1 MYSTRSK
8 TNEEESKRMVFFGS
22 YKDATRFAPFVS
34 RNLSYLGM
42 MEASKEVVN
51 TCHGEFRCNICKERS
66 VYLGRVVD
74 SLGHTFCSLREGGP
88 SERTPE
94 QVEIGEET
102 QAMKSR
108 VRGNKS
114 AGWTLELIPKKSCKI
129 NNEESGGHKHYHIN
143 YGVEVNDA
151 KTEKEG
157 MFYNKAL
164 RKYVPLV
171 YSMLNNLSNE
181 DWRTLSEQ
189 MPVVERVLGEES
201 YGEKALGSVKWF
213 NSIMR
218 KVKEYSSGTER
229 RVSYLRVEEQMEVV
243 GEAIL
248 SWVKTPD
255 EITEEE
261 RAELPEYLGA
271 LYDEPLLTVYHQFNK
286 NVLDMMSSAYNEGAL
301 RSMVV
306 SRFSPSNYQRK
317 TAAPSASKLE
327 MSAQILGDYSFTI
340 STTEEIEKYPECVK
354 VGGVVEGGGGAM
366 SLMKS
371 MKAEKSSKYAFGSKT
386 GPAPK
391 TLSEL
396 CSEIKSGKIRS
407 VEISTDNMTGD
418 VHTACYV
425 AETTL
430 SRSHRIAPYGW
441 LFLNGQ
447 TARFSGVQKVT
458 HIMAIRYGGK
468 ENYIFIL
475 SGSKGCRRVTSNIGW
490 SEYLSSSVRQIAGST
505 FEEVARRMP
514 VKYPEMRSS
523 TELAIGIGTSRKD
536 VDGELT
542 KKIYVRINKTRWITI
557 YKA

>member
-1 MYSTRSK
+1 LMEVSK
-8 TNEEESKRMVFFGS
+8 KV
-22 YKDATRFAPFVS
+22 A
-34 RNLSYLGM
+34 
-42 MEASKEVVN
+42 N

-66 VYLGRVVD
+66 GYLGRVVD
-74 SLGHTFCSLREGGP
+74 SLGQTFCSLREGGP
-88 SERTPE
+88 SERTSD

-102 QAMKSR
+102 QAMKRR

-114 AGWTLELIPKKSCKI
+114 AGWTLELIPCESSNI
-129 NNEESGGHKHYHIN
+129 NNEERGGHKHYHLN
-143 YGVEVNDA
+143 YGVKVNHA
-151 KTEKEG
+151 KTKKDQE
-157 MFYNKAL
+157 FYNKAL

-171 YSMLNNLSNE
+171 NRMLNNFSNE
-181 DWRTLSEQ
+181 DWRTFEEQ

-213 NSIMR
+213 NSVMSM
-218 KVKEYSSGTER
+218 VKKYSSGTSYS
-229 RVSYLRVEEQMEVV
+229 VSYLTVDQQMEVV

-248 SWVKTPD
+248 SWLKTPD

-286 NVLDMMSSAYNEGAL
+286 NVLDLMSSAYNESAL

-340 STTEEIEKYPECVK
+340 STTEDIEKYPECVK

-366 SLMKS
+366 SLMNS

-386 GPAPK
+386 DPAPK
-391 TLSEL
+391 TLRAL
-396 CSEIKSGKIRS
+396 CEEIKTGKITS
-407 VEISTDNMTGD
+407 LDLSTDNMTGD
-418 VHTACYV
+418 PHPACYV

-430 SRSHRIAPYGW
+430 SRSHSIAPYGW

-447 TARFSGVQKVT
+447 TARFSGVHNVT
-458 HIMAIRYGGK
+458 HIMSIRYGGK
-468 ENYIFIL
+468 ENYLFIL
-475 SGSKGCRRVTSNIGW
+475 GGSKGCRRVTSNIGW

-505 FEEVARRMP
+505 FEAVARRMP
-514 VKYPEMRSS
+514 VKYPEMTSS

-536 VDGELT
+536 VHGELT
-542 KKIYVRINKTRWITI
+542 KKIYVRINKTRWISI

>member
-8 TNEEESKRMVFFGS
+8 TNEEESKRLVFFGS
-22 YKDATRFAPFVS
+22 YKYATRFVPFES
-34 RNLSYLGM
+34 RNLSYLGL

-88 SERTPE
+88 SERTRE

-261 RAELPEYLGA
+261 RAELPEYLEA

-301 RSMVV
+301 RSMVE

-354 VGGVVEGGGGAM
+354 VGGVVEGGGAM

-386 GPAPK
+386 DPAPK
-391 TLSEL
+391 TLTAL
-396 CSEIKSGKIRS
+396 CEEIKTGKITS
-407 VEISTDNMTGD
+407 LEISTDNMTGD

-430 SRSHRIAPYGW
+430 SRGHRIAPYGW
-441 LFLNGQ
+441 LYLNGQ

-536 VDGELT
+536 VEGELT
-542 KKIYVRINKTRWITI
+542 KKIYVRINKTRWISI

>member
-1 MYSTRSK
+1 MGGG
-8 TNEEESKRMVFFGS
+8 EEEKRTVFFGS
-22 YKDATRFAPFVS
+22 YKHATRFVPFES
-34 RNLSYLGM
+34 RNVSYLGM
-42 MEASKEVVN
+42 MSASKEVEK

-66 VYLGRVVD
+66 GYLGRVVD

-102 QAMKSR
+102 QGMKR
-108 VRGNKS
+108 NVRGEKS
-114 AGWTLELIPKKSCKI
+114 GGWTLELIPGESCKI

-143 YGVEVNDA
+143 YGVEVNHA
-151 KTEKEG
+151 KTNKEG
-157 MFYNKAL
+157 EFYNKAL
-164 RKYVPLV
+164 MKYVPLV
-171 YSMLNNLSNE
+171 TRMLNNFSNE

-218 KVKEYSSGTER
+218 KVKEYSSGTET
-229 RVSYLRVEEQMEVV
+229 RVSYLRVEEQMDIV
-243 GEAIL
+243 GGAIL
-248 SWVKTPD
+248 SWLKTPD

-301 RSMVV
+301 RSMVE

-340 STTEEIEKYPECVK
+340 SRTEDIEKYPECVK

-371 MKAEKSSKYAFGSKT
+371 MASEKSSKYAFGSKT
-386 GPAPK
+386 EAAPK
-391 TLSEL
+391 TLRAL
-396 CSEIKSGKIRS
+396 CSEIKSGGITS
-407 VEISTDNMTGD
+407 LEISTDNMTGD

-430 SRSHRIAPYGW
+430 SGSHRIAPYGW
-441 LFLNGQ
+441 LYLNGQ
-447 TARFSGVQKVT
+447 AARFSGVQKVT

-505 FEEVARRMP
+505 FEAVARRMP
-514 VKYPEMRSS
+514 VKYPEMTRS

-542 KKIYVRINKTRWITI
+542 KKIYVRINKTRWISI

>member
-8 TNEEESKRMVFFGS
+8 TNEEESKRLVFFGS
-22 YKDATRFAPFVS
+22 YKYATRFVPFES
-34 RNLSYLGM
+34 RNLSYLGL

-88 SERTPE
+88 SERTRE

-261 RAELPEYLGA
+261 RAELPEYLEA

-301 RSMVV
+301 RSMVE

-354 VGGVVEGGGGAM
+354 VGGVVEGGGAM

-371 MKAEKSSKYAFGSKT
+371 MASEKRSKYAFGSKT
-386 GPAPK
+386 EAAPK

-396 CSEIKSGKIRS
+396 CSEIKSGKITS
-407 VEISTDNMTGD
+407 LEISTDNMTGD

-430 SRSHRIAPYGW
+430 SRGHRIAPYGW
-441 LFLNGQ
+441 LYLNGQ

-536 VDGELT
+536 VEGELT
-542 KKIYVRINKTRWITI
+542 KKIYVRINKTRWISI

>member
-8 TNEEESKRMVFFGS
+8 TNEEESKRLVFFGS
-22 YKDATRFAPFVS
+22 YKDATRFVPFES
-34 RNLSYLGM
+34 RNLSYLGLM
-42 MEASKEVVN
+42 LASKEVVN

-74 SLGHTFCSLREGGP
+74 SLGHTFCSLREGGQ
-88 SERTPE
+88 SERTRE

-129 NNEESGGHKHYHIN
+129 NNEESGGHKHYHLN

-171 YSMLNNLSNE
+171 YSMLNNFSNE

-189 MPVVERVLGEES
+189 MAVVERVLGEES

-261 RAELPEYLGA
+261 RAELPEYLEA

-301 RSMVV
+301 RSMVE

-340 STTEEIEKYPECVK
+340 STTEEIEKYTECVK
-354 VGGVVEGGGGAM
+354 VGGVVEGGGAM

-371 MKAEKSSKYAFGSKT
+371 MASEKRSKYAFGSKT
-386 GPAPK
+386 EAAPK

-396 CSEIKSGKIRS
+396 CSEIKSGKITS
-407 VEISTDNMTGD
+407 LEISTDNMTGD

-430 SRSHRIAPYGW
+430 SRGHRIAPYGW
-441 LFLNGQ
+441 LYLNGQ

-536 VDGELT
+536 VEGELT

>member
-8 TNEEESKRMVFFGS
+8 TNEEESKRLVFFGS
-22 YKDATRFAPFVS
+22 YKYATRFVPFES
-34 RNLSYLGM
+34 RNLSYLGL

-88 SERTPE
+88 SERTRE

-261 RAELPEYLGA
+261 RAELPEYLEA

-301 RSMVV
+301 RSMVE

-354 VGGVVEGGGGAM
+354 VGGVVEGGGAM

-386 GPAPK
+386 DPAPK
-391 TLSEL
+391 TLTAL
-396 CSEIKSGKIRS
+396 CEEIKTGKITS
-407 VEISTDNMTGD
+407 LDISTDNMTGD

-441 LFLNGQ
+441 LYLNGQ

-536 VDGELT
+536 VEGELT
-542 KKIYVRINKTRWITI
+542 KKIYVRINKTRWISI

>member
-1 MYSTRSK
+1 
-8 TNEEESKRMVFFGS
+8 
-22 YKDATRFAPFVS
+22 
-34 RNLSYLGM
+34 
-42 MEASKEVVN
+42 
-51 TCHGEFRCNICKERS
+51 
-66 VYLGRVVD
+66 
-74 SLGHTFCSLREGGP
+74 
-88 SERTPE
+88 
-94 QVEIGEET
+94 
-102 QAMKSR
+102 
-108 VRGNKS
+108 
-114 AGWTLELIPKKSCKI
+114 
-129 NNEESGGHKHYHIN
+129 
-143 YGVEVNDA
+143 
-151 KTEKEG
+151 
-157 MFYNKAL
+157 
-164 RKYVPLV
+164 
-171 YSMLNNLSNE
+171 MLNNFSNE
-181 DWRTLSEQ
+181 DWRTFEEQ

-218 KVKEYSSGTER
+218 KVKEYSTGTSYS
-229 RVSYLRVEEQMEVV
+229 VSYLTVEQQMEVV

-248 SWVKTPD
+248 SWLKTPD

-286 NVLDMMSSAYNEGAL
+286 NVLDLMSSAYNESAL

-317 TAAPSASKLE
+317 TAAPSESKLE

-340 STTEEIEKYPECVK
+340 STTEDIEKYPECVK

-386 GPAPK
+386 DPAPK
-391 TLSEL
+391 TLTAL
-396 CSEIKSGKIRS
+396 CEEIKSGGITS
-407 VEISTDNMTGD
+407 LEISTDNMTGD
-418 VHTACYV
+418 AHTACYV

-430 SRSHRIAPYGW
+430 SRSHSIAPYGW

-447 TARFSGVQKVT
+447 AARFSGVEKVT

-475 SGSKGCRRVTSNIGW
+475 TGSKGCRRVTSNIGW

-505 FEEVARRMP
+505 FEAVARRMP
-514 VKYPEMRSS
+514 VKYPSMTRG

-536 VDGELT
+536 VHGELT
-542 KKIYVRINKTRWITI
+542 KKIYVRINKTRWISI
-557 YKA
+557 NKA

>member
-8 TNEEESKRMVFFGS
+8 TNEEESKRLVFFGS
-22 YKDATRFAPFVS
+22 YKDATRFVPFES
-34 RNLSYLGM
+34 RNLSYLGLM
-42 MEASKEVVN
+42 LASKEVVN

-74 SLGHTFCSLREGGP
+74 SLGHTFCSLREGGQ
-88 SERTPE
+88 SERTRE

-129 NNEESGGHKHYHIN
+129 NNEESGGHKHYHLN

-171 YSMLNNLSNE
+171 YSMLNNFSNE

-189 MPVVERVLGEES
+189 MAVVERVLGEES

-261 RAELPEYLGA
+261 RAELPEYLEA

-301 RSMVV
+301 RSMVE

-354 VGGVVEGGGGAM
+354 VGGVVEGGGAM

-371 MKAEKSSKYAFGSKT
+371 MASEKRSKYAFGSKT
-386 GPAPK
+386 EAAPK

-396 CSEIKSGKIRS
+396 CSEIKSGKITS
-407 VEISTDNMTGD
+407 LEISTDNMTGD

-430 SRSHRIAPYGW
+430 SRGHRIAPYGW
-441 LFLNGQ
+441 LYLNGQ

-536 VDGELT
+536 VEGELT
-542 KKIYVRINKTRWITI
+542 KKIYVRINKTRWISI